1 MHGCTAEWHLMG
13 ATPSVPLDTPEFVD
27 ELVAFAKKLGY
38 KVRDPKPGASSEDFS
53 YLAQRVQAHG
63 GKTAFFRCMSDMAAA
78 GHAVTYDFNE
88 KDLPNGAKF
97 FCAAITKLM
106 GLTE

>member
-1 MHGCTAEWHLMG
+1 M
-13 ATPSVPLDTPEFVD
+13 
-27 ELVAFAKKLGY
+27 
-38 KVRDPKPGASSEDFS
+38 
-53 YLAQRVQAHG
+53 AQRVQAHG
-63 GKTAFFRCMSDMAAA
+63 GKSAFFRCMSDMAAA